1 LVIWLFGYLVGSLGD
16 WIGWHRVCD
25 RADAMSLQS
34 EQLKQRTMQF
44 ALDVL
49 RLVDTFPR
57 STGGDLVGR
66 QLAKSA
72 TSVAANYRAT
82 CVARS
87 RAEFI
92 AKLGVV
98 FEEIDESEFWLDV
111 SSRKG
116 LSEKQET
123 DRLRKEAIELRA
135 IFGRSLGTA
144 RANSKIS
151 QSITR

>member
-1 LVIWLFGYLVGSLGD
+1 
-16 WIGWHRVCD
+16 
-25 RADAMSLQS
+25 MSIES

-57 STGGDLVGR
+57 STAGDLVGR

-98 FEEIDESEFWLDV
+98 FEESDESEFWLDV
-111 SSRKG
+111 SPHQASAIARKRTVCTRNRSNCVQSLAG
-116 LSEKQET
+116 LWEPRGPIPK
-123 DRLRKEAIELRA
+123 
-135 IFGRSLGTA
+135 
-144 RANSKIS
+144 
-151 QSITR
+151 

>member
-1 LVIWLFGYLVGSLGD
+1 MTGVQTCALPISEG
-16 WIGWHRVCD
+16 
-25 RADAMSLQS
+25 MSVQS

-44 ALDVL
+44 ALDIL
-49 RLVDTFPR
+49 RLVDSFPH
-57 STGGDLVGR
+57 STSGDLVGR

-92 AKLGVV
+92 AKLGLV

-111 SSRKG
+111 SIRKCLG
-116 LSEKQET
+116 EKQLA
-123 DRLRKEAIELRA
+123 DGLHKEAIELRA
-135 IFGRSLGTA
+135 IFGRSLSTA
-144 RANSKIS
+144 RKNSTILKS
-151 QSITR
+151 SITR

>member
-1 LVIWLFGYLVGSLGD
+1 MRC
-16 WIGWHRVCD
+16 IG
-25 RADAMSLQS
+25 AMSVQS

-44 ALDVL
+44 ALDFL
-49 RLVDTFPR
+49 RLVDRFPR
-57 STGGDLVGR
+57 STSGDLVGR

-98 FEEIDESEFWLDV
+98 FEETDESEFWLDV
-111 SSRKG
+111 SLSRRLG
-116 LSEKQET
+116 NGTET
-123 DRLRKEAIELRA
+123 DHLHKEAVELRGNLWPVA
-135 IFGRSLGTA
+135 RHGESQRKIF
-144 RANSKIS
+144 K
-151 QSITR
+151 SITR

>member
-1 LVIWLFGYLVGSLGD
+1 
-16 WIGWHRVCD
+16 
-25 RADAMSLQS
+25 
-34 EQLKQRTMQF
+34 MQF
-44 ALDVL
+44 ALDIL

-57 STGGDLVGR
+57 STAGDLVGR
-66 QLAKSA
+66 QLAKAA

-98 FEEIDESEFWLDV
+98 FEESDESEFWLDV
-111 SSRKG
+111 SLRKPLG
-116 LSEKQET
+116 NPKEV
-123 DRLRKEAIELRA
+123 DRLHKESSELRA

-144 RANSKIS
+144 RANNKIS
-151 QSITR
+151 KSMTK

>member
-1 LVIWLFGYLVGSLGD
+1 M
-16 WIGWHRVCD
+16 R
-25 RADAMSLQS
+25 
-34 EQLKQRTMQF
+34 F

-49 RLVDTFPR
+49 GLIDTFPR
-57 STGGDLVGR
+57 SIAGELTGR

-82 CVARS
+82 CAARS

-98 FEEIDESEFWLDV
+98 FEETDESEFWLDV
-111 SSRKG
+111 TVRKG
-116 LSEKQET
+116 LGVIADAE
-123 DRLRKEAIELRA
+123 RLHDESVELRA

-144 RANSKIS
+144 RANSRNT
-151 QSITR
+151 QSNHHRQSPKFPKSPDNQITQ

>member
-1 LVIWLFGYLVGSLGD
+1 M
-16 WIGWHRVCD
+16 RVV
-25 RADAMSLQS
+25 SIQS
-34 EQLKQRTMQF
+34 EQLKERTMRF

-49 RLVDTFPR
+49 CLVDTFPR
-57 STGGDLVGR
+57 TIAGDLVSR

-98 FEEIDESEFWLDV
+98 FEEADESEFWLDV
-111 SSRKG
+111 ARRKG
-116 LSEKQET
+116 LGERTET
-123 DRLRKEAIELRA
+123 ERLHLEACELRA

-144 RANSKIS
+144 RANSKNPH
-151 QSITR
+151 SITK

>member
-1 LVIWLFGYLVGSLGD
+1 
-16 WIGWHRVCD
+16 
-25 RADAMSLQS
+25 M
-34 EQLKQRTMQF
+34 QL

-49 RLVDTFPR
+49 RLVDGFQR
-57 STGGDLVGR
+57 STAGDLVGR

-98 FEEIDESEFWLDV
+98 FEEVDESEFWLDV
-111 SSRKG
+111 ALRKG
-116 LSEKQET
+116 LGHKT
-123 DRLRKEAIELRA
+123 K
-135 IFGRSLGTA
+135 
-144 RANSKIS
+144 
-151 QSITR
+151 

>member
-1 LVIWLFGYLVGSLGD
+1 MAR
-16 WIGWHRVCD
+16 RV
-25 RADAMSLQS
+25 RWFLAVSIQS
-34 EQLKQRTMQF
+34 DQLKTRTMQF

-49 RLVDTFPR
+49 RLVDTFPS
-57 STGGDLVGR
+57 STGENLVAR

-92 AKLGVV
+92 ARLGVV

-111 SSRKG
+111 A
-116 LSEKQET
+116 
-123 DRLRKEAIELRA
+123 LRRHMTK
-135 IFGRSLGTA
+135 SP
-144 RANSKIS
+144 
-151 QSITR
+151 

>member
-1 LVIWLFGYLVGSLGD
+1 MN
-16 WIGWHRVCD
+16 
-25 RADAMSLQS
+25 RAIARRAMSMQS
-34 EQLKQRTMQF
+34 DQLKERTMRF

-49 RLVDTFPR
+49 QFVDAFQR
-57 STGGDLVGR
+57 SIAGDLVGR

-82 CVARS
+82 CASRS

-98 FEEIDESEFWLDV
+98 FEEIDESEFWLNLALHRDT
-111 SSRKG
+111 G
-116 LSEKQET
+116 GP
-123 DRLRKEAIELRA
+123 KEAQRLHAESIELRA

-144 RANSKIS
+144 RSNTTISK
-151 QSITR
+151 

>member
-1 LVIWLFGYLVGSLGD
+1 
-16 WIGWHRVCD
+16 
-25 RADAMSLQS
+25 
-34 EQLKQRTMQF
+34 MQF

-49 RLVDTFPR
+49 RLIDALPR
-57 STGGDLVGR
+57 STAGDLVGR
-66 QLAKSA
+66 QLAKAA

-111 SSRKG
+111 A
-116 LSEKQET
+116 
-123 DRLRKEAIELRA
+123 LRKSLGERKEVGRLHKESIELRA

-144 RANSKIS
+144 RTNTKMS

>member
-1 LVIWLFGYLVGSLGD
+1 
-16 WIGWHRVCD
+16 
-25 RADAMSLQS
+25 MSVQS
-34 EQLKQRTMQF
+34 DQLKQRTMQF

-49 RLVDTFPR
+49 GLVDAFPR
-57 STGGDLVGR
+57 SIAGDLVGR

-111 SSRKG
+111 AMRKSIG
-116 LSEKQET
+116 DRSASEH
-123 DRLRKEAIELRA
+123 LRVESTELRA

-144 RANSKIS
+144 RANSKS

>member
-1 LVIWLFGYLVGSLGD
+1 
-16 WIGWHRVCD
+16 
-25 RADAMSLQS
+25 MSAQS
-34 EQLKQRTMQF
+34 DQLKIRTMQF

-49 RLVDTFPR
+49 GLIDGFPR
-57 STGGDLVGR
+57 TIVGDVVGR
-66 QLAKSA
+66 QLAKCA

-111 SSRKG
+111 SRRRDLGVKATAAG
-116 LSEKQET
+116 LGA
-123 DRLRKEAIELRA
+123 EAMELRA
-135 IFGRSLGTA
+135 IFARSVGTA
-144 RANSKIS
+144 RSNSRIS